1 MRRGLK
7 QRKEQTWQA
16 MPRRRRRRLPDE
28 KGIETNWARLPRL
41 AGYSGGAA
49 SPMRRGL
56 RHVATTSPR
65 RGTLGHRRRRLPDE
79 KGIETSVG
87 REAGTL
93 EPCRRRRLPDEKG
106 IETPWH
112 EQWPRSGMGC

>member
-1 MRRGLK
+1 MRRGLKREKGHIGASREYRVGGAASPMRRGLK

-56 RHVATTSPR
+56 KHVATTSPR
-65 RGTLGHRRRRLPDE
+65 DRKSTRLNSSHLG
-79 KGIETSVG
+79 
-87 REAGTL
+87 
-93 EPCRRRRLPDEKG
+93 
-106 IETPWH
+106 
-112 EQWPRSGMGC
+112 